1 MRKLLVALMMVAFAA
16 TAFAADIKFSGSYE
30 VNGRYTDNYNLN
42 GLAGT
47 VYTGYSSLGDHTQQ
61 YNDTTKAWEVDPKGA
76 KGDADAVSASWYK
89 QTFDLWMNVQ
99 TDKDTFFKSM
109 IEFVDDKYANS
120 KPNSGDGDYAAN
132 GLGGDNFEL
141 QRAWLGHNF
150 GGILLEAGLMNSGT
164 WGYAFGDNLE
174 GNMRIKAT
182 FDVPYGKLSVLT
194 QKSAESSNINKK
206 DSEDDDADKYSI
218 GYKGTFGGI
227 MVAPKLDYDIKSS
240 SSNGDYEGSGDS
252 KTIDFDLAA
261 GGKFG
266 ALTVEAEY
274 QLKSTS
280 LADEDKANGKEDYDV
295 YGFYLNANYNLG
307 AATVGALTAYASV
320 SSDDETQGYS
330 FGDDLDAT
338 FILDDE
344 LALGDKNGIGLTG
357 FWATALYATYDV
369 NDKLN
374 VMAKYAYAK
383 SNWKSDSGANKYL
396 EDATAWELDGMAT
409 YAITKDLSYY
419 VLAGYAK
426 VDLDYNG
433 LEDPDGIILVKNGL
447 KINF

>member
-42 GLAGT
+42 GLSEH
-47 VYTGYSSLGDHTQQ
+47 VYTGYGTGTPTQEYQ
-61 YNDTTKAWEVDPKGA
+61 NGA
-76 KGDADAVSASWYK
+76 PVASDDAVSASWYK

-109 IEFVDDKYANS
+109 IEFVDDKYANGS
-120 KPNSGDGDYAAN
+120 PNSQDGDYAKN

-164 WGYAFGDNLE
+164 WGYAFGDNAE

-182 FDVPYGKLSVLT
+182 FDVPYGKLSVYT
-194 QKSAESSNINKK
+194 QKSAESSDINKK

-240 SSNGDYEGSGDS
+240 GTKNGDYEGSGDS

-280 LADEDKANGKEDYDV
+280 LADEGTGNNKDYDV

-307 AATVGALTAYASV
+307 SATVGALTAYASV

-330 FGDDLDAT
+330 FGDDFDVT

-344 LALGDKNGIGLTG
+344 LALGDKNGIGMTG
-357 FWATALYATYDV
+357 FWTTALYATYDV

-426 VDLDYNG
+426 VDLDVDG
-433 LEDPDGIILVKNGL
+433 VDDPDGIILVKNGL
-447 KINF
+447 AINF